1 MDFYSGFKH
10 QLAED
15 EWFQTAIYPQE
26 DVSTELIELSTQGLL
41 RVRKHYAWD
50 GASGPVV
57 DRKSNYSASC
67 AHDALYEL
75 LRKRKLPRG
84 FWELADAEYI
94 RLLKDRGKAFRITIW
109 MDAKGLAIAGG
120 KYSRPKELRKL
131 KFAP

>member
-15 EWFQTAIYPQE
+15 VWFQTSIYPKD
-26 DVSTELIELSTQGLL
+26 DVKTPLIELYTTGLL
-41 RVRKHYAWD
+41 CVKKHYAWD

-94 RLLKDRGKAFRITIW
+94 RILRDKGKAFRFTVW

-120 KYSRPKELRKL
+120 KYSKPKHLRIL
-131 KFAP
+131 KRAP